1 MARKAAVITGS
12 ATGVGAATAR
22 MLAGK
27 GWNVAINYTKSQKEA
42 GEVSA
47 ACEKLGA
54 DTIVVQADVAS
65 DADCRRLV
73 DDAVKKFG
81 RLDALVNSAGT
92 TKFVNHKDLDGLSA
106 EDFARIFAV
115 NTTGPYLM
123 ARAAA
128 PHLKKSGKAAI
139 VNVSSLGGLRGS
151 GSSIAYGASK
161 AALNALTM
169 SLGRVL
175 GPEIRVNA
183 VCPAFIQGRWLKDN
197 LGEELYEQMKKQAEA
212 NNPLKMAPTPE
223 DVAEHIVW
231 LIEGAHLMT
240 GQIISID
247 AGQSIAGPTGHTPAK
262 KPEAATAR

>member
-1 MARKAAVITGS
+1 MARKVALITGS
-12 ATGVGAATAR
+12 ATGVGSATAR

-27 GWNVAINYTKSQKEA
+27 GWNVTINYTKSQKEA
-42 GEVSA
+42 AETA
-47 ACEKLGA
+47 EACRQAGA
-54 DTIVVQADVAS
+54 DVLVIQGDVAS
-65 DADCRRLV
+65 DADCRRMV
-73 DDAVKKFG
+73 EDTVKQFG

-115 NTTGPYLM
+115 NSTGPYLM

-128 PHLKKSGKAAI
+128 PHLKKAGKAAI
-139 VNVSSLGGLRGS
+139 VNVSSLGGSRGS
-151 GSSIAYGASK
+151 GSSIAYAASK

-183 VCPAFIQGRWLKDN
+183 VAPAFIEGRWLRDN
-197 LGEELYEQMKKQAEA
+197 LGEELFQQMKAQTLAQT
-212 NNPLKMAPTPE
+212 PLKMAPTPD
-223 DVAEHIVW
+223 DVASHICW

-240 GQIISID
+240 GQVITID
-247 AGQSIAGPTGHTPAK
+247 AGQSIAGPTGHSPPK
-262 KPEAATAR
+262 KEAARA